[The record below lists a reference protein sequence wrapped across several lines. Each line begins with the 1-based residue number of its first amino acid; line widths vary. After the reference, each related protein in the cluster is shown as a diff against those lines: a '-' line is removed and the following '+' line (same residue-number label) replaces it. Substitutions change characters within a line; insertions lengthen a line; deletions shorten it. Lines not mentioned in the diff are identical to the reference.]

1 VPIVRTF
8 APFVAGMGK
17 MSYPYFFS
25 YNVFGGIT
33 WVLLFT
39 LMGYFFGNLPFVQKN
54 FELVIVAILLISVVP
69 IVYEFIKAR
78 RESKAEKASAQKAN
92 VDKTKEIETP

>member
-1 VPIVRTF
+1 
-8 APFVAGMGK
+8 
-17 MSYPYFFS
+17 MSYGYFFS

-33 WVLLFT
+33 WVFLFT
-39 LMGYFFGNLPFVQKN
+39 LMGFFFGNLPFVQKN

-78 RESKAEKASAQKAN
+78 RESKAEKARSQKAN
-92 VDKTKEIETP
+92 IDKTKEIETP